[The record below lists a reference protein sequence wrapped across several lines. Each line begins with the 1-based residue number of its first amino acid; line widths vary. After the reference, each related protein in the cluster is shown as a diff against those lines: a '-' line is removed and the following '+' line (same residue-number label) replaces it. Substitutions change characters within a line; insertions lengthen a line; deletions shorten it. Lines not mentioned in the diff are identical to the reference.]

1 MTESP
6 AAENQKNID
15 YILDQAG
22 RLKDE
27 DLNLANIALAMAASQ
42 SSDKKDLIHIERY
55 QHHIQTMVDEVALR
69 HALLIEEGAKDDVAT
84 QLAALKHI
92 IADKYEYEGDADTYD
107 DLQNVNLIR
116 VIERRKGM
124 PVAIALLYLH
134 VGLAQG
140 WDLAALNFPAHVVCR
155 IQKEG
160 QIFLFDPFHKCKILQ
175 AADLRHLL
183 KSLVS
188 EQAELTTEYYEP
200 SSKRDVLIRM
210 QNNIK
215 LRLIEDEDYENAVKV
230 IEMMRKLD
238 PDEYRL
244 LLDAGVLYA
253 RTNQALA
260 AIDALEDYI
269 EATPNPED
277 QHEALLLL
285 REIRTS
291 LH

>member
-1 MTESP
+1 MTGH
-6 AAENQKNID
+6 AEQDDQKTID
-15 YILDQAG
+15 FILDQAG
-22 RLKDE
+22 ELDDN
-27 DLNLANIALAMAASQ
+27 DLNLANIALAMAAVDSPG
-42 SSDKKDLIHIERY
+42 IHLERY
-55 QHHIQTMVDEVALR
+55 QHHIQTMIDEVTLR
-69 HALLIEEGAKDDVAT
+69 HSLLLQEGADDDAAT

-92 IADKYEYEGDADTYD
+92 IADKHEYEGDFETYE

-124 PVAIALLYLH
+124 PVALALLYIH

-140 WDLAALNFPAHVVCR
+140 WDVVALNFPAHVVCR
-155 IQKEG
+155 IQKNR
-160 QIFLFDPFHKCKILQ
+160 QVLLFDPFHQCKILQ

-183 KSLVS
+183 KTLVS
-188 EQAELTTEYYEP
+188 EEAELITEYYEA

-215 LRLIEDEDYENAVKV
+215 LRLIEGEDYEAAVKV
-230 IEMMRKLD
+230 IEMMRRLD
-238 PDEYRL
+238 PQEYRL

>member
-1 MTESP
+1 MSELSE
-6 AAENQKNID
+6 AEKRKNIED
-15 YILDQAG
+15 ILEQAG
-22 RLKDE
+22 TLEDK
-27 DLNLANIALAMAASQ
+27 DLNLANIALAMAASE
-42 SSDKKDLIHIERY
+42 SPHKKDIIHIERY
-55 QHHIQTMVDEVALR
+55 QHHIQTMIDEVALR
-69 HALLIEEGAKDDVAT
+69 YGELLQEGADDNAAT

-92 IADKYEYEGDADTYD
+92 ISDKHGYEGDTENYD
-107 DLQNVNLIR
+107 DLQNVNLMR

-124 PVAIALLYLH
+124 PVAIALLYIH

-140 WDLAALNFPAHVVCR
+140 WDVAALNFPAHVVCR
-155 IQKEG
+155 IQKDS
-160 QIFLFDPFHKCKILQ
+160 QILLFDPFYQCKTLQ

-188 EQAELTTEYYEP
+188 EQAELSAEYYEP
-200 SSKRDVLIRM
+200 STKRDVLIRM

-215 LRLIEDEDYENAVKV
+215 LRMVEAEDYEGAVRAV
-230 IEMMRKLD
+230 EMMRKLD

-253 RTNQALA
+253 RTNQAMA

-291 LH
+291 LN